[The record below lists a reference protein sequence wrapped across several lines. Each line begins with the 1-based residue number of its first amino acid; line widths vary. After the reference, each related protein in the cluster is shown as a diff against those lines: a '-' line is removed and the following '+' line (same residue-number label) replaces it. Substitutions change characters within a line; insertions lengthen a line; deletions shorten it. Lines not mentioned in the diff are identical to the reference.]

1 MCGAAAT
8 GSAEEPHV
16 SGHLIPRT
24 SSHCCQQ
31 YPHYLFPQYIGCI
44 AAWSLYGHYMV
55 TVGHCGPLW
64 VTVGH
69 CGPLWVTT
77 WPLWVTTWPL
87 WVTTWSLYVTTWS
100 LLVTTWS
107 LLVTTWS
114 LLVTTWSLLVTVCLL
129 CLDLC
134 CVELVS
140 LALEK
145 CGRETEGG
153 ERVEEGTS
161 AANTI
166 TRYRYKYV

>member
-1 MCGAAAT
+1 MYICIYNIFVPHCYYSLCTQFSACAAVCGAVAT

-44 AAWSLYGHYMV
+44 AAWSLLVTVCHYMV
-55 TVGHCGPLW
+55 TVGHCTSLYVTVCHCMSLY

-69 CGPLWVTT
+69 C
-77 WPLWVTTWPL
+77 
-87 WVTTWSLYVTTWS
+87 WSLF
-100 LLVTTWS
+100 
-107 LLVTTWS
+107 
-114 LLVTTWSLLVTVCLL
+114 VCW

-145 CGRETEGG
+145 CGRETEGR
-153 ERVEEGTS
+153 ERVEEGTR

-166 TRYRYKYV
+166 TRYMYKYV